1 MCAIIYI
8 SARFLAQGD
17 REFLH
22 NILNKNES
30 ESGKELLVFKCS
42 AYSYHYNETETSS
55 YFIKGHFTFEPLI

>member
-30 ESGKELLVFKCS
+30 ESGKELLVIRIIIMKQKL
-42 AYSYHYNETETSS
+42 HHILLKVILHLN
-55 YFIKGHFTFEPLI
+55 L